1 MKQMPTLIEVCYPAH
16 RGRIGLRGSHAPLS
30 WDATMPPTARR
41 EDLHLFELLLPR
53 GALVD
58 LKLVRNDESWAEGR
72 HHQVHAGDHL
82 HLEPHFDETE
92 GRLLAAEQLETPHG
106 TLRFQ
111 VMLPPGYA
119 EQETL
124 RLPVLYLLDGQSLWS
139 TSKDPYGVWNLD
151 NTLSQLWE
159 LGAAERFIVV
169 GVETGED
176 RLQRL
181 SPFKDPKHG
190 GGGGPNLLN
199 AITQGLI
206 PHINATFRTRTGRDH
221 TAIMGSSMGGL
232 FAFYAGWTAP
242 TVFGRAA
249 SLSGSFWWGNRA
261 LIQKVQEGPVPDPR
275 PQFYLDSG
283 AAMNGMEQDPNL
295 KDGFHHT
302 RSMQR
307 ALLRM
312 GFQPGVDLHR
322 FTFAGQAHNAD
333 AWAMRVAIPLQ
344 MLFPPTSVGQVPQPV
359 VSVPEQEDP
368 AGPT

>member
-1 MKQMPTLIEVCYPAH
+1 MKKMHTLIEVVYPAY
-16 RGRIGLRGSHAPLS
+16 RGRIGLRGSDAPLS
-30 WDATMPPTARR
+30 WESTMAATHQHG
-41 EDLHLFELLLPR
+41 DLHLFELHLPS
-53 GALVD
+53 GTLVD
-58 LKLVRNDESWAEGR
+58 VKLVRNEDSWAEGR

-82 HLEPHFDETE
+82 HLEPHFDETA
-92 GRLLAAEQLETPHG
+92 GRLLPAEKLETPSG

-111 VMLPPGYA
+111 VMLPPGYT
-119 EQETL
+119 EQESL
-124 RLPVLYLLDGQSLWS
+124 RLPVLYVLDGQSLWS
-139 TSKDPYGVWNLD
+139 TSNDPYGVWNLD
-151 NTLSQLWE
+151 GTLGQLWD

-169 GVETGED
+169 GIETGED

-181 SPFKDPKHG
+181 SPFKDPEHG

-199 AITQGLI
+199 AITDGLV
-206 PHINATFRTRTGRDH
+206 PHINATYRTLTGRDH

-242 TVFGRAA
+242 GVFGRAA
-249 SLSGSFWWGNRA
+249 SLSGSFWWANRV

-307 ALLRM
+307 ALLRL
-312 GFQPGVDLHR
+312 GFKPGVDLHR

-344 MLFPPTSVGQVPQPV
+344 MLFPPTSVGQVPQPLA
-359 VSVPEQEDP
+359 P
-368 AGPT
+368 AGQEGAPT